1 MTEIQD
7 FGGVILVVACAGLL
21 AVLSTKLTTRVPI
34 PSPAIFLVTTAV
46 ASDLFPSLGNALSI
60 RDVERDFTDVGW
72 MQLWELS
79 EVARELPR
87 QLDHVLFVLCKPVT
101 R

>member
-1 MTEIQD
+1 MRAMCGPHADDPRQ
-7 FGGVILVVACAGLL
+7 
-21 AVLSTKLTTRVPI
+21 RV
-34 PSPAIFLVTTAV
+34 
-46 ASDLFPSLGNALSI
+46 
-60 RDVERDFTDVGW
+60 DVERDFTDVGW